1 MSKFHFSSPKN
12 NEFEF
17 DEIVPTSN
25 VLKPLVICSQSLK
38 TGNWIHLITG
48 IGEDNIKIAEKSSA
62 SALVRSH
69 ITFAHTVV
77 EKNDAKLCDLSFL
90 SSRRKWWA
98 KSEKFPIA
106 RIRGAKLTF

>member
-1 MSKFHFSSPKN
+1 MISKILGNLGWTVELLEGLDELVCGTPATYTCIGVSKFHFSSPKN

-48 IGEDNIKIAEKSSA
+48 IGED
-62 SALVRSH
+62 L
-69 ITFAHTVV
+69 
-77 EKNDAKLCDLSFL
+77 
-90 SSRRKWWA
+90 
-98 KSEKFPIA
+98 
-106 RIRGAKLTF
+106 